1 MGKWVMKAAPKW
13 IPVPIDPKLY
23 EQNIAEI
30 AELLLQWFCQLDPK
44 PVVAKAIRPEPLPTW
59 ERKDRQ

>member
-1 MGKWVMKAAPKW
+1 MGKWAMKTAPKW

-30 AELLLQWFCQLDPK
+30 AELLLEWFCQLDPK
-44 PVVAKAIRPEPLPTW
+44 PVVAKAIRPEPQSSLGT
-59 ERKDRQ
+59 EDRQ